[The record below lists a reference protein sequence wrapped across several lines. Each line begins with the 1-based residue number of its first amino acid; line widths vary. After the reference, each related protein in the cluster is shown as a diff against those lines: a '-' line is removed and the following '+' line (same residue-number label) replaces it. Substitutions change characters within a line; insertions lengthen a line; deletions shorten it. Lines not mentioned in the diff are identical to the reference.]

1 MQIDFVRSHTLLTIG
16 FGVCLCF
23 DCLTVTA
30 VRFAAAKRRSAACAR
45 HGSARLGAWHC
56 RVGSTLAK
64 GREGSRPHAL
74 RQPAR
79 ALLSTLYLSHV
90 VLARFAA
97 LTITIHS
104 AMSTVRK
111 DCRVVRRFGKFAS
124 YLPVAEA
131 DS

>member
-45 HGSARLGAWHC
+45 PRLGAWHC